1 MRRSLT
7 GGWVFDIVG
16 VEMTPDFF
24 VRLTLACYRVANI
37 LPKTEPLEEQIRDSA
52 SKLLTDLLFLTGETA
67 MGAEQK
73 HQAVPKAIKDFG
85 VLIAYLNYA
94 RRMSRVNPKNF
105 VVLEREYN
113 KVGEFLR
120 QLHQGLDQD
129 VRPRRSN
136 IPDVRSPKGKGNTT
150 LQQGILSQGI
160 LSGRRETKENS
171 SPLFPQRAKEG
182 ELSPRQN
189 RILQLLHNKDKTQ
202 VWELKKVLP
211 EVTKRTLRRDL
222 DDLLQ
227 RNLIVRQGEWNE
239 VFYQIH

>member
-1 MRRSLT
+1 
-7 GGWVFDIVG
+7 
-16 VEMTPDFF
+16 MTLDFL
-24 VRLTLACYRVANI
+24 VRLTLAAHKVAGI
-37 LPKTEPLEEQIRDSA
+37 LQKDDALRTQLQDSA
-52 SKLLTDLLFLTGETA
+52 NRLLESWVLLVHDLATP
-67 MGAEQK
+67 EQK
-73 HQAVPKAIKDFG
+73 RQTAAKAVKELG
-85 VLIAYLNYA
+85 MLVTYLNYA